1 MKSKIHSYEG
11 EKITV
16 RYDVARC
23 IHAAECVK
31 GLRKVFDPKKRP
43 WIQPEQAEAAK
54 IASVVPHC
62 PTGALHYEIVDAILP
77 ESQPNHNSIAVA
89 PDGPLYLRGRI
100 RVVDHNGELLL
111 EDTRLALCRCGQS
124 SNKPLCDGSHT
135 ETGFEAPSAYATEG
149 LEEAGDPSYDGPL
162 TVKVMEHGP
171 CIVEGNWLIYSET
184 MQPRGCEG
192 RKAMCR
198 CGASSNKPFCDG
210 SHKDIGF
217 RGDSGHDGGDH

>member
-1 MKSKIHSYEG
+1 MKSKIHNYKSE
-11 EKITV
+11 ELQV
-16 RYDVARC
+16 HYDVARC

-43 WIQPEQAEAAK
+43 WIQPEQAEARR
-54 IASVVPHC
+54 IASIVTRC
-62 PTGALHYEIVDAILP
+62 PTGALHYTTGPEIEA
-77 ESQPNHNSIAVA
+77 EQPPPKNSIAVS

-100 RVVDHNGELLL
+100 RVEDHNGELLL

-124 SNKPLCDGSHT
+124 ANKPLCDGSHS
-135 ETGFEAPSAYATEG
+135 EAAFEASSAYVTEG
-149 LEEAGDPSYDGPL
+149 LEEGGSEGDGPL

-184 MQPRGCEG
+184 MQPRDCSG

-198 CGASSNKPFCDG
+198 CGASANKPFCDG
-210 SHKDIGF
+210 SHKEIGF
-217 RGDSGHDGGDH
+217 RGGGGQDGEAD